1 MQPHQ
6 ALLFAVIQGVTEL
19 FPVSSVAH
27 GVLTPYL
34 FGWTLDTGFL
44 KEQFLPFVVML
55 HLGTAV
61 ALLVFFWRDWLALL
75 SGAISGRVDGAR
87 RTLALI
93 AVATLPAAVLGLAF
107 EKPLR
112 ALFSSVPAAA
122 AFLIANGL
130 LLFFGERLRGR
141 GTAEI
146 RQLGF
151 VQAGLIGAAQ
161 SLALLPGFSRSG
173 ASMVAGFWMG
183 LRHEAAA
190 RFSMLLATPI
200 IAGAGVLEVPRLL
213 RSSTAATLQT
223 ALLGGAAAGICALA
237 AVWAL
242 MRWFGRH
249 EVDAM
254 RLFAIYCWAVGATV
268 LAVHML

>member
-1 MQPHQ
+1 MPDQ
-6 ALLFAVIQGVTEL
+6 AL
-19 FPVSSVAH
+19 P
-27 GVLTPYL
+27 P
-34 FGWTLDTGFL
+34 
-44 KEQFLPFVVML
+44 
-55 HLGTAV
+55 
-61 ALLVFFWRDWLALL
+61 
-75 SGAISGRVDGAR
+75 
-87 RTLALI
+87 ALI
-93 AVATLPAAVLGLAF
+93 AVATLPAAVLGLHS

-112 ALFSSVPAAA
+112 ALFSSVPVAA

-173 ASMVAGFWMG
+173 ASMVAGFWIG

-200 IAGAGVLEVPRLL
+200 IAGAGVLEAPRPP
-213 RSSTAATLQT
+213 RSTAATLQT

-237 AVWAL
+237 AVWVL

-254 RLFAIYCWAVGATV
+254 RPFAIYCWAVGATSCWRPTCSERRGPGRR
-268 LAVHML
+268 